1 MNAWEI
7 GGLSL
12 LLVLI
17 LIGLGTVAL
26 VLTIRGLIR
35 YVAARTVDRVVQ
47 AGERQLMKGVGQV
60 AKTVAEEV
68 RKNDPKRLE
77 PEVARL
83 AETRKGV
90 VTVAD
95 VMAACDVSKLVAQ
108 ECLGNLVRK
117 KVCKI
122 ELGKGE
128 SLSRYVFESFRQKRT
143 FLACDYCE
151 TEFGTDATGSSCPNC
166 GGKLTQ
172 KTALVE

>member
-12 LLVLI
+12 LVVLI
-17 LIGLGTVAL
+17 LIGVGTLAL

-60 AKTVAEEV
+60 AKSVAEEV

-83 AETRKGV
+83 AESKRGV
-90 VTVAD
+90 LTVAD
-95 VMAACDVSKLVAQ
+95 VMAACDVSKIVAQ
-108 ECLGNLVRK
+108 GCLGNMVRK

-128 SLSRYVFESFRQKRT
+128 SLSRYVFEAFRAKRT
-143 FLACDYCE
+143 FLACEYCE
-151 TEFGTDATGSSCPNC
+151 TEFPSDVTGTNCPNC
-166 GGKLTQ
+166 GGKLSS
-172 KTALVE
+172 KTVLAD